1 MPKNKNKPQPRSAK
15 KISSKSF
22 PVENQ
27 AEMTDE
33 IETQTPPVSKIT
45 QQLNLL
51 IVLSLALF
59 AFSIFLFW
67 KIKKVE
73 NTLASVKGGQT
84 QQQQQQ
90 QQQPKAQA
98 TMEQLKKLFTKDYL
112 SFGDAKRKVL
122 FVEFSDP
129 SCPYCHAAAGEDP
142 ELNAQI
148 GTQFKLDTDGGSYIP
163 PVREMK
169 KLVDEGQAS
178 YVMLYRNGHG
188 NGILATQAF
197 YCAYDQGKFWE
208 VHNLLMNNAGYTLI
222 NDTVKNDKAN
232 IPQLVDY
239 LSSVIDPNYLQ
250 GCLESGKYESEL
262 TRDSKVGDGFNIGG
276 TPGFFINTTNF
287 PGAYSFTDMKSVV
300 DAALKS

>member
-1 MPKNKNKPQPRSAK
+1 MPKNKNKPQPRAAK

-84 QQQQQQ
+84 QQQQQ
-90 QQQPKAQA
+90 PKAQA

-122 FVEFSDP
+122 FVEF
-129 SCPYCHAAAGEDP
+129 
-142 ELNAQI
+142 
-148 GTQFKLDTDGGSYIP
+148 
-163 PVREMK
+163 
-169 KLVDEGQAS
+169 
-178 YVMLYRNGHG
+178 
-188 NGILATQAF
+188 
-197 YCAYDQGKFWE
+197 
-208 VHNLLMNNAGYTLI
+208 
-222 NDTVKNDKAN
+222 
-232 IPQLVDY
+232 
-239 LSSVIDPNYLQ
+239 
-250 GCLESGKYESEL
+250 
-262 TRDSKVGDGFNIGG
+262 
-276 TPGFFINTTNF
+276 
-287 PGAYSFTDMKSVV
+287 
-300 DAALKS
+300 